1 MARIVTPRR
10 GRPAASVPAPIL
22 ALRASPDACVCPR
35 HTNGR
40 APGVTSCR
48 TLIALAAALFHLVFA
63 PSSAHAAPRTLEPYA
78 AIHAAHATIL
88 YHPGNAEL
96 ANTVAEAFEFAHAAL
111 GPELGYPKG
120 KITIRIYD
128 STEEMAAGLM
138 ALLGYERPKAE
149 LIATIG
155 ISPNTR
161 STMHLH
167 ARTKH
172 WGPYLWHGL
181 THEYAHGLVE
191 QGYGAG
197 VATSARWLYEGLG
210 DYAAERALK
219 PKLREFETAWSRSR
233 FRLAFK
239 ALIRR
244 DLFPL
249 ERVTTEEQWLG
260 NIAKNRYAWDVE
272 YAQAYAAAKY
282 LVERYGF
289 DGLRRVLEGIEGG
302 LPCQAAIAK
311 GLGISLREF
320 DAASQAFIFR
330 QGMAGLWMSRTA
342 VLTLVGGSM
351 AAAALLLLRTRRRGV
366 KAREAVETRRARP
379 GTRAG
384 VRRHRAGTDGAAAR
398 EG

>member
-1 MARIVTPRR
+1 M
-10 GRPAASVPAPIL
+10 
-22 ALRASPDACVCPR
+22 
-35 HTNGR
+35 
-40 APGVTSCR
+40 
-48 TLIALAAALFHLVFA
+48 LIALAAALFYLFFA
-63 PSSAHAAPRTLEPYA
+63 PFNAHAAPRTLEPYA
-78 AIHAAHATIL
+78 AMHAAHATIL

-96 ANTVAEAFEFAHAAL
+96 ANTVAEVFEFAYAAL

-120 KITIRIYD
+120 NITIRIYD

-138 ALLGYERPKAE
+138 AVLGYERPKAE
-149 LIATIG
+149 LIAMVG

-219 PKLREFETAWSRSR
+219 PKLGEFETAWSRSR

-239 ALIRR
+239 ALVRR

-260 NIAKNRYAWDVE
+260 NIAKNRYTWDVE
-272 YAQAYAAAKY
+272 YAQAYAAATY

-289 DGLRRVLEGIEGG
+289 DGLRRVLEGIEAG
-302 LPCQAAIAK
+302 LSCQAAMEK
-311 GLGISLREF
+311 GLGVSLPEF
-320 DAASQAFIFR
+320 GAASQAFILR
-330 QGMAGLWMSRTA
+330 RGMAGLWMSRTA
-342 VLTLVGGSM
+342 GLTLLGGSM
-351 AAAALLLLRTRRRGV
+351 VVAALLLLRAHRRRV
-366 KAREAVETRRARP
+366 RARETTEARRGRLAP
-379 GTRAG
+379 SVG
-384 VRRHRAGTDGAAAR
+384 VRPHRAGTDGAATRDPQITFPALSRSMRSGRPSPSKAR
-398 EG
+398 EARGRPSVS